1 MSADNTSGQ
10 RPQQKPSPQ
19 AKPQNAPK
27 PDIPATRLFKVLNP
41 ELFMKPNRLIMYGG
55 VVAMAGIV
63 YWLGSDELRHRQEQS
78 VVDGFGN
85 ANEKP
90 PPQQHQQ
97 TYQERM
103 AELKRSQQS

>member
-10 RPQQKPSPQ
+10 KPQHKPSPQ
-19 AKPQNAPK
+19 TNPQGASK
-27 PDIPATRLFKVLNP
+27 TDIPATRLFKVLNP
-41 ELFMKPNRLIMYGG
+41 ELFMKPNKLIMYGG

-78 VVDGFGN
+78 VVDGFNDGDS
-85 ANEKP
+85 K
-90 PPQQHQQ
+90 PQQHQQ